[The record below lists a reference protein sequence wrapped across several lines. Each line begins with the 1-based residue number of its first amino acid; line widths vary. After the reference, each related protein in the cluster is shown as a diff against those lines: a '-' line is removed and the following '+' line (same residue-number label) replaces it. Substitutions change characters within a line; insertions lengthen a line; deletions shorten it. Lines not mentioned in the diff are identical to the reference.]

1 MLTGWMATWWAWIA
15 AGLVIGI
22 LEVLVP
28 GWFLFVGFAIGA
40 ILTGIWMGIGLPGSA
55 WMAAGAGNA
64 LTVFAVL
71 SLLAWLGMRRAV
83 GVRGGQVRTINHD
96 IND

>member
-1 MLTGWMATWWAWIA
+1 MFATWWAWIA
-15 AGLVIGI
+15 AGLLIGI
-22 LEVLVP
+22 LEVLIP

-40 ILTGIWMGIGLPGSA
+40 VLTGIWMGLGLPGA
-55 WMAAGAGNA
+55 DWMAANPGNA

-71 SLLAWLGMRRAV
+71 SLIGWLMLRQLV
-83 GVRGGQVRTINHD
+83 GVRGGQVKKIDHD

>member
-1 MLTGWMATWWAWIA
+1 MFATWWVWIA

-40 ILTGIWMGIGLPGSA
+40 VLTGIWMGTGLPGA
-55 WMAAGAGNA
+55 EWMAAGFGNA
-64 LTVFAVL
+64 LAVFAVL
-71 SLLAWLGMRRAV
+71 SLASWLVLRRLV
-83 GVRGGQVRTINHD
+83 GVRGGQVKRIDHD